1 MMRTHKRGL
10 RLILLLLI
18 ASMLVDICPGM
29 AETVSDPA
37 ATETEAPVLPS
48 NPYRI
53 VLIAPGG
60 WTNNNGAE
68 IKATVTDKENI
79 GWQKIEYRM
88 NGGVWTDC
96 EDLFDQGKA
105 EITVHENGTFMLR
118 VTDPYDRTFDETA
131 QVSTI
136 DLAVPLV
143 SANIANSV
151 LHIDVRD
158 ELSGIAGVQINSMLF
173 TTVEG
178 NKLDVELDD
187 NMNKFEKLAIRAFD
201 FAGNFSDPIT
211 LDNPDYVKPVDP
223 TPEPTATPKPSK
235 KPGGSTSA
243 TDAPASAEPEP
254 DPTPTAVVVP
264 AATDKPHG
272 LGSSLIYV
280 SDEDWMEPTQAPTA
294 EPTAEPTAAPTPE
307 PIIQTEYIT
316 IGPGMPYQADSNSH
330 TLDVLYSAATNKQFI
345 TLQSKAGNTF
355 YLVIDYDKPI
365 DEEAEMYE
373 TYFLNL
379 VDERDLLALMSD
391 EEKEEVPTPTPEII
405 YVTPEPTAVPA
416 PMPVVT
422 EPEPEKKPDQ
432 MTAIIALAAIVL
444 LGGGGAIFMLKNKG
458 KGGTPAIQKFYIDL
472 QEKGLSPKYI
482 KNIHGCLHKALD
494 IAVRIDYITK
504 NPTSACIIPR
514 VIQKEMHPLDAP
526 EQVQLLQSLKGK
538 KNEALIVTA
547 LFTGMRAGELLGLT
561 WDNVDFDHGV
571 IHIVKQLTQSRGEG
585 HPFAFGTLK
594 NGKTRSINPA
604 PFVLVTLKAHKEY
617 QEEQKRIAGDL
628 WNEGKFPNLVFTH
641 ADGSHL
647 SQPTI
652 WKAFQKALEDAG
664 LNHHR
669 LHDCRH
675 TFAVNS
681 IRAGDDIKTI
691 QENMGHYSAAFT
703 LDRYGHVT
711 ETMRQESANR
721 MQAFI
726 QGISGNGGGNA

>member
-18 ASMLVDICPGM
+18 ASMLVGICPGM

-37 ATETEAPVLPS
+37 EVATEAPVLPG

-68 IKATVTDKENI
+68 IKATVTDKESI

-88 NGGVWTDC
+88 NGGAWTDC

-136 DLAVPLV
+136 DLAAPLV

-151 LHIDVRD
+151 LHIEVRD

-178 NKLDVELDD
+178 NHLDVELDD
-187 NMNKFEKLAIRAFD
+187 NMNKFEKLAVRAFD

-243 TDAPASAEPEP
+243 TEVPASAEPES
-254 DPTPTAVVVP
+254 DPTPAAVVVP
-264 AATDKPHG
+264 AATEKPHG

-280 SDEDWMEPTQAPTA
+280 SDDDWMEPTQAPTA
-294 EPTAEPTAAPTPE
+294 VPTAEPTAAPTPE

-316 IGPGMPYQADSNSH
+316 IGPGMPYQADGNSH

-416 PMPVVT
+416 PTPVVT

-458 KGGTPAIQKFYIDL
+458 KGG
-472 QEKGLSPKYI
+472 
-482 KNIHGCLHKALD
+482 KN
-494 IAVRIDYITK
+494 
-504 NPTSACIIPR
+504 
-514 VIQKEMHPLDAP
+514 
-526 EQVQLLQSLKGK
+526 
-538 KNEALIVTA
+538 
-547 LFTGMRAGELLGLT
+547 RA
-561 WDNVDFDHGV
+561 DND
-571 IHIVKQLTQSRGEG
+571 
-585 HPFAFGTLK
+585 
-594 NGKTRSINPA
+594 
-604 PFVLVTLKAHKEY
+604 FVLDDDDDEADEEEPN
-617 QEEQKRIAGDL
+617 QE
-628 WNEGKFPNLVFTH
+628 
-641 ADGSHL
+641 
-647 SQPTI
+647 
-652 WKAFQKALEDAG
+652 
-664 LNHHR
+664 
-669 LHDCRH
+669 
-675 TFAVNS
+675 
-681 IRAGDDIKTI
+681 
-691 QENMGHYSAAFT
+691 
-703 LDRYGHVT
+703 
-711 ETMRQESANR
+711 
-721 MQAFI
+721 
-726 QGISGNGGGNA
+726 

>member
-1 MMRTHKRGL
+1 MMTMRKRG
-10 RLILLLLI
+10 RRMILLLLI
-18 ASMLVDICPGM
+18 ASMLMGICPGM
-29 AETVSDPA
+29 AETVNDLSGA
-37 ATETEAPVLPS
+37 ETPVLPV

-53 VLIAPGG
+53 VLVAPGG

-68 IKATVTDKENI
+68 IKATVTDKESI

-88 NGGVWTDC
+88 NGGSWTDC
-96 EDLFDQGKA
+96 EDRFDKGKA

-118 VTDPYDRTFDETA
+118 VTDPYDRTFEETA
-131 QVSTI
+131 QVTSI
-136 DLAVPLV
+136 DLAAPLV
-143 SANIANSV
+143 SANIANHA
-151 LHIDVRD
+151 LHIEVRD

-187 NMNKFEKLAIRAFD
+187 NMNKFEKLAVRAFD

-235 KPGGSTSA
+235 KPGSGASA
-243 TDAPASAEPEP
+243 TDAPASAEPKP
-254 DPTPTAVVVP
+254 DPTPTAVVVS
-264 AATDKPHG
+264 AATEKPHG

-294 EPTAEPTAAPTPE
+294 EP
-307 PIIQTEYIT
+307 IIQTEYIT
-316 IGPGMPYQADSNSH
+316 IGPGMPYQADGNSH

-416 PMPVVT
+416 PTPVVT

-458 KGGTPAIQKFYIDL
+458 KGG
-472 QEKGLSPKYI
+472 
-482 KNIHGCLHKALD
+482 KN
-494 IAVRIDYITK
+494 
-504 NPTSACIIPR
+504 
-514 VIQKEMHPLDAP
+514 
-526 EQVQLLQSLKGK
+526 
-538 KNEALIVTA
+538 
-547 LFTGMRAGELLGLT
+547 RA
-561 WDNVDFDHGV
+561 DND
-571 IHIVKQLTQSRGEG
+571 
-585 HPFAFGTLK
+585 
-594 NGKTRSINPA
+594 
-604 PFVLVTLKAHKEY
+604 FVLDDDDDEPDEEEPS
-617 QEEQKRIAGDL
+617 QE
-628 WNEGKFPNLVFTH
+628 
-641 ADGSHL
+641 
-647 SQPTI
+647 
-652 WKAFQKALEDAG
+652 
-664 LNHHR
+664 
-669 LHDCRH
+669 
-675 TFAVNS
+675 
-681 IRAGDDIKTI
+681 
-691 QENMGHYSAAFT
+691 
-703 LDRYGHVT
+703 
-711 ETMRQESANR
+711 
-721 MQAFI
+721 
-726 QGISGNGGGNA
+726 